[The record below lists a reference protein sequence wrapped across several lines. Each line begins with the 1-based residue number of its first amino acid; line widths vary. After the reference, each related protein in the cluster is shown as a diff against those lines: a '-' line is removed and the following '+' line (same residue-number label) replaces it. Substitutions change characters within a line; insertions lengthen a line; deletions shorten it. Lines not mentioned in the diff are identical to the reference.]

1 MNSVE
6 GPGII
11 FYIILK
17 TLDLKKKKLIETC
30 FLINDFQC
38 RTGFM
43 SLTGENSNS
52 MHRYLPYCLLVH
64 QAIFMSHEPKG
75 PPKHSLILVCF
86 VYEIRL

>member
-1 MNSVE
+1 
-6 GPGII
+6 
-11 FYIILK
+11 
-17 TLDLKKKKLIETC
+17 
-30 FLINDFQC
+30 
-38 RTGFM
+38 M